1 MPRPVVSN
9 SSPIIHLAKIG
20 HLDLLQEFF
29 GELLI
34 PEAVHEECITEGR
47 DRPEVSII
55 KQALWLRVVRV
66 TNQNLVSLLKSE
78 IDRGEAESIALALET
93 QASLIL
99 LDDSDAREKARLYH
113 LKITGILGLLIRAKK
128 SGKLMSLSAAL
139 DALRD
144 TGFWLSATLEN
155 RLLIEV
161 GER

>member
-1 MPRPVVSN
+1 MPGPVVSN

-20 HLDLLQEFF
+20 HLDLLQDFF

-34 PEAVHEECITEGR
+34 PEAVYEECMTEGK

-55 KQALWLRVVRV
+55 EQASWLRIVPVV
-66 TNQNLVSLLKSE
+66 NQNLVSLLKSE

-93 QASLIL
+93 KASLIL
-99 LDDSDAREKARLYH
+99 LDDSDAREKARLFH
-113 LKITGILGLLIRAKK
+113 LKITGILGLLIRAKR
-128 SGKLMSLSAAL
+128 SGKLTSLSTTL
-139 DALRD
+139 DALRH
-144 TGFWLSATLEN
+144 TGFWLNATLVD

>member
-1 MPRPVVSN
+1 MPRPIVSN
-9 SSPIIHLAKIG
+9 SSPIIHLAKVG
-20 HLDLLQEFF
+20 HLDLLQDFF

-34 PEAVHEECITEGR
+34 SEAVYEECITEGR
-47 DRPEVSII
+47 NRSEVSII
-55 KQALWLRVVRV
+55 KQASWLRVVPV
-66 TNQNLVSLLKSE
+66 TNQNLVSLLKTE

-113 LKITGILGLLIRAKK
+113 LKITGILGLLIRAKR
-128 SGKLMSLSAAL
+128 SGKLISLSTTL

-144 TGFWLSATLEN
+144 TGFWLNAKLVD

>member
-1 MPRPVVSN
+1 MPKPVVSN

-20 HLDLLQEFF
+20 YLDLLQEFF

-34 PEAVHEECITEGR
+34 PEAVYEECIIEGG

-55 KQALWLRVVRV
+55 KQASWLRVVPV

-93 QASLIL
+93 QAALIL
-99 LDDSDAREKARLYH
+99 LDDADAREKARLYH
-113 LKITGILGLLIRAKK
+113 LKITGILGLLIRAKR
-128 SGKLMSLSAAL
+128 SGKLTSLSTLL

-144 TGFWLSATLEN
+144 TGFWLSATLID